1 MTGSVAL
8 CAGNGHPVAR
18 HPDPHPDPQRMN
30 HTQYSEETESPGICS
45 SQLSVLL
52 CHLLFFL
59 GSVIKSGQ
67 EAMEHKAV
75 ISISKEPPQLKKNVA
90 ENLQL
95 LARDSG
101 PS

>member
-1 MTGSVAL
+1 MLKRPKQGWYPDRHDGF
-8 CAGNGHPVAR
+8 CAGNGGPVAR

-59 GSVIKSGQ
+59 GLVIKSGQ
-67 EAMEHKAV
+67 EAMEHKAI
-75 ISISKEPPQLKKNVA
+75 ISISKEPPQLKKKCC
-90 ENLQL
+90 
-95 LARDSG
+95 
-101 PS
+101 